1 MKLVTAAQMKE
12 IDQFT
17 IKEIGIAGVVLMEN
31 AGRGVFS
38 KIKSYFLEGLNNAVI
53 GILCGRGNNG
63 GDGLVIARYLYQ
75 EGYHLKV
82 FLFGQKSEL
91 KDEAAV
97 NLKIAQRL
105 GLPIVE
111 ILNDADWLMAKQ
123 YLISCHLIIDAILGT
138 GLETEVMGLIRSAV
152 DFINNKFCG
161 FIVAVDIPTGLS
173 SETGYPLGDAVRA
186 HLTITLG
193 LAKIGQ
199 VVYPGANYVGTLEIV
214 DIGIPP
220 QVIANVSL
228 NYHLITAEDIKD
240 TLCPRRQPMHKG
252 EAGHVLV
259 LAGSPGKTGAA
270 TLTCLGALRSGAG
283 LVTLGIPQSLN
294 PSLEIKLTEAM
305 TLALPETQAATL
317 SERAWEVV
325 KSSNLKYNVIC
336 LGPGLSTHP
345 EIIELVKK
353 VVMEAQ
359 TPVVIDAD
367 GLNALANH
375 LDILKHKKAQIV
387 ITPHPGEMARLIG
400 ISKETILKSKLDLVK
415 NLAQSYQITVVLKMA
430 RTLIASAEGEVF
442 INSTGNSAMAT
453 GGMGDVLTGIIGS
466 FIGQGYPIKEAS
478 ILGVF
483 LHGLAAD
490 LWAAEY
496 TKAGLLA
503 SEVADYLPL
512 ARREIEKNNEKEAG

>member
-1 MKLVTAAQMKE
+1 
-12 IDQFT
+12 
-17 IKEIGIAGVVLMEN
+17 
-31 AGRGVFS
+31 
-38 KIKSYFLEGLNNAVI
+38 
-53 GILCGRGNNG
+53 
-63 GDGLVIARYLYQ
+63 
-75 EGYHLKV
+75 
-82 FLFGQKSEL
+82 
-91 KDEAAV
+91 
-97 NLKIAQRL
+97 
-105 GLPIVE
+105 
-111 ILNDADWLMAKQ
+111 
-123 YLISCHLIIDAILGT
+123 
-138 GLETEVMGLIRSAV
+138 
-152 DFINNKFCG
+152 
-161 FIVAVDIPTGLS
+161 
-173 SETGYPLGDAVRA
+173 
-186 HLTITLG
+186 
-193 LAKIGQ
+193 
-199 VVYPGANYVGTLEIV
+199 
-214 DIGIPP
+214 
-220 QVIANVSL
+220 
-228 NYHLITAEDIKD
+228 
-240 TLCPRRQPMHKG
+240 MHKG